1 MKKIQDV
8 INVDLRTWK
17 SYTEPYEHVIID
29 DFFDEPLAHFIAH
42 EFPAYDNNIWT
53 SVYDNPIEVKRAC
66 NHWDNFPLHIYNA
79 FTYFCSY
86 EFNQI
91 LSKHFN
97 VDSLVPDYGL
107 HGGGMHSH
115 KRGGKL
121 NIHKDYSI
129 HPKINMMRHYNI
141 IVYVTPNWKPEWS
154 GGLEMWS
161 HDEKT
166 NKPKELIKTIENKF
180 NRAVIFNTTQNS
192 WHGLPHDLNCPDGVS
207 RNSLAAYYVSEVTE
221 KAENRNRALF
231 VPNES
236 QKTDPSIEEF
246 CEKRSK
252 Y

>member
-1 MKKIQDV
+1 MKKLQDV
-8 INVDLRTWK
+8 INNDLQTWK

-29 DFFDEPLAHFIAH
+29 DFFDESFAESIAR
-42 EFPAYDNNIWT
+42 EFPTYDSNVWT
-53 SVYDNPIEVKRAC
+53 SIYDNPIEVKRAC
-66 NHWDNFPLHIYNA
+66 NHWDKFPMHIYNA
-79 FTYFCSY
+79 FTHFCSQ

-91 LSKHFN
+91 LAKHFN
-97 VDSLVPDYGL
+97 VDTLVPDYGL

-141 IVYVTPNWKPEWS
+141 IVYVTPNWKSEWN

-192 WHGLPHDLNCPDGVS
+192 WHGLPHDLNCPDNVS
-207 RNSLAAYYVSEVTE
+207 RNSLAAYYVSAVTE
-221 KAENRNRALF
+221 KAENRKRALF
-231 VPNES
+231 VPSES
-236 QKTDPSIEEF
+236 QKGDPVIEDF
-246 CEKRSK
+246 CDKRSR

>member
-1 MKKIQDV
+1 MKKLQEA
-8 INVDLRTWK
+8 INVDVRNWK
-17 SYTEPYEHVIID
+17 SYNEPYEHVIID
-29 DFFDEPLAHFIAH
+29 DFFDESFAEFIAR
-42 EFPAYDNNIWT
+42 EFPSYDSETWT
-53 SVYDNPIEVKRAC
+53 AFYNNPIEVKKLC
-66 NHWDNFPLHIYNA
+66 NHWDKFPMHIYNA
-79 FTYFCSY
+79 FTYFCSQ
-86 EFNQI
+86 EFNRI
-91 LSKHFN
+91 LAKHFN

-107 HGGGMHSH
+107 NGGGMHSH
-115 KRGGKL
+115 KRGGRL

-141 IVYVTPNWKPEWS
+141 IVYVTPNWKPEWN
-154 GGLEMWS
+154 GGLELWS

-207 RNSLAAYYVSEVTE
+207 RNSLAAYYVSAVTE

-231 VPNES
+231 VPSES
-236 QKTDPSIEEF
+236 QKGDPSIEEF